1 MARKYKQVHRKEI
14 DFDIKDWEK
23 IERRA
28 EACHTTTTKY
38 MRQVIL
44 NVEPTFYDM
53 KQVAPLLN
61 GMRIISNNINQIAKK
76 ANETNN
82 IYAADVEKLREE
94 VENLSLILPKS
105 HNYNTHEN
113 TSFYPPATN
122 NPIKLKT
129 ECRILLRQKR
139 T

>member
-28 EACHTTTTKY
+28 EACHTTTSKY
-38 MRQVIL
+38 LRQAIL
-44 NVEPTFYDM
+44 NAEPTFYDM
-53 KQVAPLLN
+53 KEVAPLLN

-94 VENLSLILPKS
+94 VENLSLTLNQSLYILRSTKAS
-105 HNYNTHEN
+105 
-113 TSFYPPATN
+113 
-122 NPIKLKT
+122 PIS
-129 ECRILLRQKR
+129 
-139 T
+139 

>member
-28 EACHTTTTKY
+28 EACHTTTSKY
-38 MRQVIL
+38 LRQVIL
-44 NVEPTFYDM
+44 SAEPTFYDM
-53 KQVAPLLN
+53 KEVAPLLN

-82 IYAADVEKLREE
+82 ITADDVEKLRNE
-94 VENLSLILPKS
+94 VESLSLILSQSLFKPRSTKV
-105 HNYNTHEN
+105 
-113 TSFYPPATN
+113 
-122 NPIKLKT
+122 
-129 ECRILLRQKR
+129 
-139 T
+139 